1 MTQGFTLIEIL
12 LAIGIVSLLAIGAVS
27 AFLVFRP
34 GLQLNGAIQELIG
47 DLRYAQQS
55 AVTEQKEYCL
65 QFWPVEKK
73 YYLKRCDGEI
83 IKEKTLSSEIISLTV
98 NGFTNN
104 EIRYNP
110 YGAVKEAGS
119 IILENIENKQKT
131 ISIKPSGFIRLS
143 D

>member
-1 MTQGFTLIEIL
+1 MNQGFTLIEIL
-12 LAIGIVSLLAIGAVS
+12 LVLGIISILTVGAVS
-27 AFLVFRP
+27 VFLVFRP
-34 GLQLNGAIQELIG
+34 SLQLGGAVQELIG

-55 AVTEQKEYCL
+55 AITEQKEYCL

-73 YYLKRCDGEI
+73 YYLKKYDGEI
-83 IKEKTLSSEIISLTV
+83 IKEKKFPSEIISLNV

-119 IILENIENKQKT
+119 IILENIEKKQKT
-131 ISIKPSGFIRLS
+131 ISIKPSGFISLS